1 MTATRHAPSSLR
13 RSSARA
19 LRALGL
25 CAAAAAVTVAGVWVA
40 GGVIT
45 DDFRAAMALTAAWFA
60 GAGAIALASF
70 KAGRSTGVAVLA
82 GYLVAATAVGGY
94 LAATTLRDK
103 TVHETVA
110 TGMPASALPDAR
122 GEAPANVEEARGS
135 FRSGDHATRGSAR
148 VIRLQSG
155 RRVLTLTDFETSA
168 GPDLRVRVAR
178 TGTTEGALDL
188 GALKGNRGD
197 QQYPLPAGFRPARH
211 TVLIWC
217 RAFSALF
224 GSARLEA
231 S

>member
-1 MTATRHAPSSLR
+1 
-13 RSSARA
+13 
-19 LRALGL
+19 
-25 CAAAAAVTVAGVWVA
+25 
-40 GGVIT
+40 
-45 DDFRAAMALTAAWFA
+45 
-60 GAGAIALASF
+60 
-70 KAGRSTGVAVLA
+70 
-82 GYLVAATAVGGY
+82 
-94 LAATTLRDK
+94 
-103 TVHETVA
+103 VHETVA

-135 FRSGDHATRGSAR
+135 FRSGEHATRGSAR

-178 TGTTEGALDL
+178 TGTTDGALDL

-197 QQYPLPAGFRPARH
+197 QQYALPAGFRPARH

-217 RAFSALF
+217 RAFTALF